1 MIWWCIVKQNTFKKL
16 KRMFFFSFFQIYFW
30 VTNSYIMS
38 HLEREPP
45 ANSKGVVDQGKGK
58 NHIEVLPLL
67 QHWWHFAKTLNFRK
81 HCKMYLLHCSIV
93 IVSQSL
99 LCTPATTLKSYSEK
113 LIAVVFFFRKL
124 FIGHLRVTTFVVSN
138 CQVVTQQLT

>member
-1 MIWWCIVKQNTFKKL
+1 
-16 KRMFFFSFFQIYFW
+16 MFFFSFFQIYFW

-38 HLEREPP
+38 HLERELP
-45 ANSKGVVDQGKGK
+45 ANSKGVVVQSEGK

-99 LCTPATTLKSYSEK
+99 LCTPATTFKK
-113 LIAVVFFFRKL
+113 LLRKANCSCLL
-124 FIGHLRVTTFVVSN
+124 FQKTFYRTLRVTTFVVSN
-138 CQVVTQQLT
+138 CQVVKQQLT